1 LLIFQTTI
9 WGGNIMASIRDLAK
23 GYEAK
28 TTKNICELSSVST
41 EFETEE
47 REFTNNEGKAFS
59 VNVALIN
66 GEEYRVPDSVIAQLQ
81 SILVETP
88 AIVKFKVKKTGE
100 GMATKY
106 QVIPLG

>member
-1 LLIFQTTI
+1 
-9 WGGNIMASIRDLAK
+9 MVSIRNLAK
-23 GYEAK
+23 GYEGK
-28 TTKNICELSSVST
+28 TTKNICELQSVST

-47 REFTNNEGKAFS
+47 RSFTDKDGKAFS

-81 SILVETP
+81 AILVETP
-88 AIVKFKVKKTGE
+88 SIVKFKVKKTGE